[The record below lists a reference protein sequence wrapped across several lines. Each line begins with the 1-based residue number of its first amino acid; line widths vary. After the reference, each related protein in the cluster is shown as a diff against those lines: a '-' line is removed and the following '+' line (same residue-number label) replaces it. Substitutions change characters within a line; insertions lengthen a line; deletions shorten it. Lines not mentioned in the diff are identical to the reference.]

1 VKLDTEGYED
11 RVIKG
16 GPKTISGA
24 SVVIVETSF
33 YELYE
38 GQPLFEDINRIMRDI
53 DFYYAGCW
61 FSNRVMPDGLIL
73 QQDSIYLP
81 VSFAAARCRQ

>member
-1 VKLDTEGYED
+1 
-11 RVIKG
+11 
-16 GPKTISGA
+16 
-24 SVVIVETSF
+24 
-33 YELYE
+33 
-38 GQPLFEDINRIMRDI
+38 MRDI